1 MKTNVR
7 RLTMYALFS
16 ALAYVAMLFI
26 RIPVVMFLKY
36 EPKDVIIALGSF
48 ILGPVSAII
57 ISLIT
62 SLAEFLTV
70 SDTGWIGL
78 LMNFLSSACF
88 AGVAGLVYWKKR
100 TISGAV
106 IGLTSATLLT
116 TALMLLWNYLIT
128 PIYMGY
134 PREAVAELLIP
145 VFLPFNLL
153 KYFLDSA
160 LIMMLYK
167 PVSAALRRTTL
178 LSSSSSAGAS
188 DKTVIRKN
196 ITIGVAVI
204 SVVLALSCI
213 LLMLVLGGKM

>member
-178 LSSSSSAGAS
+178 LSSSSSAGTS